1 MMDGSYTPFYG
12 SSVRQVGEVKA
23 CQASGNSLASTHT
36 MIELLQ
42 RADAVVVSDQARARQ
57 LIDRVMDI
65 LHATLTEHENA
76 TSARADRP
84 ALWQKRR
91 LKTHIETREAFSSVG
106 TTTTTEENRNEMS
119 SCSL

>member
-1 MMDGSYTPFYG
+1 MMDGSCTPFYG
-12 SSVRQVGEVKA
+12 SSIRPWAKLRHAKRAATV
-23 CQASGNSLASTHT
+23 SLRHT

-42 RADAVVVSDQARARQ
+42 RADAVVVSDQTRARQ

-76 TSARADRP
+76 TPARADRP
-84 ALWQKRR
+84 APWQKRR

-106 TTTTTEENRNEMS
+106 TTTTIEENRNEAS